1 MGGHWRMLRPN
12 ELDKD
17 VKLSKGVLLRIVKF
31 ARPYRYRLLGLLG
44 AIALGS
50 FLEVY
55 VPPRITQRIIDDAI
69 LGDNISLLTVLAV
82 SYLAVSFATALVQ
95 VLSRWISSRIGE
107 GLIFDLR
114 VALFDRVQRM
124 PIAFF
129 TRTQTGALISRLNSD
144 VVGAQRAVTE
154 TTAGIVGIVLNIAFA
169 LIGMFTLQPLLTL
182 IALGLAPIFLAPT
195 RRMGKILQRLIKK
208 QMENNAAMSTQM
220 TERFQVGGAL
230 LVKLFGKPATE
241 LDHFSEKAGNVR
253 DLGVK
258 TALYGRIFFVLFG
271 LVAAVGA
278 GLVYW
283 IGGRMVIR
291 DAIEIGTLVAF
302 TQYLM
307 RLYAP
312 ITMLS
317 NVRVEVMT
325 AMVAFERVFEVLD
338 FPISIADRPGARDLA
353 SPHGE
358 IRFDRVWFRYPKAQD
373 ISIQSLELPGAERR
387 DVESGWAL
395 EEISFEVAP
404 GQMVALVGPS
414 GAGKSTLTSLIP
426 RLHEATQ
433 GAVLIDGEDIR
444 DLTLDSLRA
453 AIGVVTQDAHMFH
466 DTIRN
471 NMLYAKPDATDGDIE
486 EALRAA
492 QIFGLVSTLPDK
504 LDTTVG
510 ERGYRLSG
518 GEKQRLAIARLLLK
532 NPAIMILDEAT
543 AHLDSESELAIQRAL
558 GEAFSGRSSVVIAHR
573 LSTVINADQ
582 ILVMN
587 LGKITERGTHFELLE
602 AGGLYEVLYRTQF
615 QRESLAGIEE
625 P

>member
-486 EALRAA
+486 DALRAA
-492 QIFGLVSTLPDK
+492 QILGLVSTLPDK

-625 P
+625 T

>member
-338 FPISIADRPGARDLA
+338 FPISIADRPGAGDLA

>member
-1 MGGHWRMLRPN
+1 MLRPN
-12 ELDKD
+12 ELEKD

-433 GAVLIDGEDIR
+433 GTVLIDGEDIR

-625 P
+625 T

>member
-1 MGGHWRMLRPN
+1 MLRPN

-353 SPHGE
+353 SPYGE

-532 NPAIMILDEAT
+532 SPAIMILDEAT

>member
-1 MGGHWRMLRPN
+1 MLRPN

-486 EALRAA
+486 DALRAA
-492 QIFGLVSTLPDK
+492 QILGLVSTLPDK

-625 P
+625 T